1 MPPLAHA
8 RRALPLALAAVC
20 FAAPSFAQS
29 AQPASPPAPAAPTPA
44 ADVAAPAPPP
54 PTPSWE
60 TPPPLPEGTRVPRR
74 APPVYDVERVERPA
88 PVQRECPDPQRA
100 GRVVAETLAG
110 SVSTAGAVF
119 IGMFAQDSSSTGGV
133 ILGTLGALLMHIT
146 VTPAAIGLAGR
157 SVGGNGRY
165 WAALVGNILVPVA
178 GGVLGY
184 ELSHD
189 PICDDDAPRPT
200 ARATRRAPPTPVPL
214 RVAPV
219 VAPNLAGPGGAT
231 AGVALM
237 F

>member
-8 RRALPLALAAVC
+8 RCALPLALAAVC

-29 AQPASPPAPAAPTPA
+29 AQPAATTPATPA
-44 ADVAAPAPPP
+44 ADVAAPAPAAPP
-54 PTPSWE
+54 PPAPSWE

-74 APPVYDVERVERPA
+74 PLPVYDVEPMERRA
-88 PVQRECPDPQRA
+88 LVQRECPDPHRA

-110 SVSTAGAVF
+110 SVSTASAF
-119 IGMFAQDSSSTGGV
+119 LIGMFAQDSSSTGGA

-157 SVGGNGRY
+157 SVSGNGRY
-165 WAALVGNILVPVA
+165 WAALVGNVLVPVA

-184 ELSHD
+184 ELSHE
-189 PICDDDAPRPT
+189 PLCDDAAPRPT
-200 ARATRRAPPTPVPL
+200 ARATRHAPPAAPSL

-219 VAPNLAGPGGAT
+219 VAPNLAGAGGAT

>member
-1 MPPLAHA
+1 MPPLAHCL
-8 RRALPLALAAVC
+8 RALPLALATVC

-29 AQPASPPAPAAPTPA
+29 AQPAAE
-44 ADVAAPAPPP
+44 VAAPAPPP
-54 PTPSWE
+54 PPSWE

-74 APPVYDVERVERPA
+74 APPAYDVEPMERRA
-88 PVQRECPDPQRA
+88 PVPRECPDPHRA
-100 GRVVAETLAG
+100 GRIVAETLAG

-165 WAALVGNILVPVA
+165 WAAMVGNILVPVA

-189 PICDDDAPRPT
+189 PTCDDDAPRPT
-200 ARATRRAPPTPVPL
+200 ARATRHAPPTAPSL
-214 RVAPV
+214 RVAPM
-219 VAPNLAGPGGAT
+219 VAPNLGGAGGAT